1 MRRTAGALGHGAR
14 EVHAPIYGLRKASTL
29 RESMDNQQPYAHGS
43 LWTSMQAD
51 FIWACRECGTESKKT
66 FAEETRARAAGARHF
81 RRQHLPREPSLN
93 ELEVYPL

>member
-1 MRRTAGALGHGAR
+1 
-14 EVHAPIYGLRKASTL
+14 
-29 RESMDNQQPYAHGS
+29 
-43 LWTSMQAD
+43 MQAD